1 MHDAGTVLQRQSG
14 YPRRR
19 LHHAG
24 SADAEQQV
32 ALAGRGESLAQR
44 RLGQRLAE
52 PDHARPDLSAAGRTT
67 RRLDPSSLFRLDR
80 IGQGVPVGCRAG
92 CATRRVQAA
101 MQVKDVA
108 AAGAFMQVV
117 DVLGDQPGV
126 GDSSAQCGN
135 RPVRGIRLDTQ
146 HLQAAPLVPAPDQR
160 GIVGEGRGRGQ
171 GRRIVARPETA
182 KGIAEGGNPA
192 FRRHPGA
199 REDHQAVGAGEQ
211 FDDSAY
217 LAPPLTARTT
227 RGIRPGHAG
236 RSCR

>member
-1 MHDAGTVLQRQSG
+1 
-14 YPRRR
+14 
-19 LHHAG
+19 
-24 SADAEQQV
+24 
-32 ALAGRGESLAQR
+32 
-44 RLGQRLAE
+44 
-52 PDHARPDLSAAGRTT
+52 
-67 RRLDPSSLFRLDR
+67 
-80 IGQGVPVGCRAG
+80 
-92 CATRRVQAA
+92 

-108 AAGAFMQVV
+108 AAGAFMQIV

-192 FRRHPGA
+192 SADTPAPVKITRR
-199 REDHQAVGAGEQ
+199 R
-211 FDDSAY
+211 
-217 LAPPLTARTT
+217 APASSSTTARISLLRLQ
-227 RGIRPGHAG
+227 RGQRAVFVLGMLVGHAADEILEHAAAVVELPLPLQ
-236 RSCR
+236 RVLRHTFMASR